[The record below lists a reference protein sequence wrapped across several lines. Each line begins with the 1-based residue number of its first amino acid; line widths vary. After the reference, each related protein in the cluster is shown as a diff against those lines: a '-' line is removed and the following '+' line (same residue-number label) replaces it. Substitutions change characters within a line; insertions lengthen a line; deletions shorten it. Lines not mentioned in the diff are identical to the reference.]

1 MAVVGLNVTA
11 AIVKDIGASKRT
23 NDAEDLR
30 KDKAAQLKTLE
41 NDRQPI
47 INPYDSVEDLS
58 GMLSN
63 PAANLGV
70 ATQAAEMQVE
80 QADISLANTLD
91 TIRATGA
98 SAGGA
103 TALAQ
108 AALQSKKG
116 VSANIE
122 KQEAENERLKAQG
135 EQILQN
141 ARMAEAKRLQDAETK
156 GDLFTFGAQE
166 EREMIKLDRVSAQLE
181 GAQMRKMQGQIDQN
195 AAWSDAISNTSQ
207 SLGALAGSGYFEG
220 DPNST
225 TPITSTPTTE
235 TASNSSSGYNANN
248 FDSSYYRR
256 SDRRLKT
263 NINKVGVSP
272 SGFNIYTFEYKNKKH
287 GKGVYQGVMSSEMQN
302 ENVIKDNLGYDMVNY
317 SNLDVEFKKISY
329 EL

>member
-1 MAVVGLNVTA
+1 MGWVVVAVVGLNVTA

-23 NDAEDLR
+23 NDAENLR
-30 KDKAAQLKTLE
+30 KDKAAELKTLE
-41 NDRQPI
+41 DDRQPI
-47 INPYDSVEDLS
+47 INPYESVEDLS

-122 KQEAENERLKAQG
+122 KQEAENEKLRAQG

-207 SLGALAGSGYFEG
+207 SLGALAGSDYFEG
-220 DPNST
+220 DLSST
-225 TPITSTPTTE
+225 TPTTPPPTTPP
-235 TASNSSSGYNANN
+235 TSYNANN
-248 FDSSYYRR
+248 FDPSNYMR
-256 SDRRLKT
+256 SDKRLKK
-263 NINKVGVSP
+263 NISKVGVSP
-272 SGFNIYTFEYKNKKH
+272 NGFNIYTFEYKNKKH
-287 GKGVYQGVMSSEMQN
+287 GEGVYQGVMSNEMQSK
-302 ENVIKDNLGYDMVNY
+302 NVIKDNLGYDMVNY
-317 SNLDVEFKKISY
+317 SNLDVEFKKINY